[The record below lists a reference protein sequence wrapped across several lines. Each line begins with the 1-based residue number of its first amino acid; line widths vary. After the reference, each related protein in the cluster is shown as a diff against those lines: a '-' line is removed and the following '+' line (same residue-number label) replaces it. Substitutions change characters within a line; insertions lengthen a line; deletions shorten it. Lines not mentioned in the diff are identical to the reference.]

1 MALAGRAAFDHKP
14 GAGFQ
19 LPACA
24 YVQPSD
30 QQARHSCRNDCLR
43 RRRPNWERSMPTTA
57 GGERSRRRS
66 AQDLAGG
73 ISPCAHGRRN
83 WLAYA
88 QAGVFDRRP
97 APESVT
103 SVSGFCPSFRL
114 SPRWHSEVGR
124 NGAEGVLVCAN
135 WFSLACC
142 LLGRCFSS
150 AGLRVL
156 RLLGAIEDM
165 ATPRLPMAM
174 GTPRG
179 SHART
184 TRPGLRMA
192 PLSIAHEFGVG
203 EVGGIGVGDGAGGAG
218 VVGDVGRPAGTRR
231 RARL

>member
-1 MALAGRAAFDHKP
+1 VPPPTEIGKGQCRPPPAACD
-14 GAGFQ
+14 
-19 LPACA
+19 L
-24 YVQPSD
+24 
-30 QQARHSCRNDCLR
+30 
-43 RRRPNWERSMPTTA
+43 
-57 GGERSRRRS
+57 GGE
-66 AQDLAGG
+66 AIGT
-73 ISPCAHGRRN
+73 
-83 WLAYA
+83 W
-88 QAGVFDRRP
+88 QAGLVLAQTVFATGSLTLTFSSERP
-97 APESVT
+97 APEYVT

-124 NGAEGVLVCAN
+124 KRAEGVLVCAN
-135 WFSLACC
+135 WLSLSCC
-142 LLGRCFSS
+142 LLGRCSSS

-174 GTPRG
+174 GIPLG
-179 SHART
+179 SHARI
-184 TRPGLRMA
+184 TRPGSRMA